1 MLNIKF
7 VTQNRSIQAE
17 PGETLR
23 SAAIKNTLSIYP
35 HIKKILN
42 CRGRGLC
49 SACKVEIVSG
59 NVGPRNEIEEK
70 TLAKSLKTN
79 PNVRLA
85 CQITLTDEMDGL
97 EVRTHI

>member
-7 VTQNRSIQAE
+7 VSQNRTVQAE
-17 PGETLR
+17 AGDTVR
-23 SAAIKNTLSIYP
+23 SAAIKNKLSIYP

-49 SACKVEIVSG
+49 NACTVEIVSG
-59 NVGPRNEIEEK
+59 NVGPRNEVEEK
-70 TLAKSLKTN
+70 NLSKQLQSN
-79 PNVRLA
+79 PNIRLA
-85 CQITLTDEMDGL
+85 CQIALTDEMDGL